1 MEIIFSKCKDAISH
15 CIATNSYGVF
25 YSDKF
30 TQDNDIHVH
39 DSCEILLCIRGGG
52 SFLIDDNIYEINEG
66 DIYVINQFEPHKMTI
81 DESKCFERYV
91 FQIHPSFLHSHS
103 TEATDLSLCFYTRSE
118 FADNRINLC
127 KQEVNHL
134 LALISKLKIVHSY
147 GEDIIKNNAITEILA
162 YINSK
167 FISGARIEG
176 QPVSKN
182 NKVIHDAVEYINQHY
197 NEDIKLTDIASHC
210 YVSVNHLCSL
220 FKKSLGTTVLKYI
233 ISKRISESKKL
244 LKSGKSISETAT
256 LCGFGDYANFIR
268 TFKSIVGVSP
278 GKYK

>member
-15 CIATNSYGVF
+15 CIANKSYGMF
-25 YSDKF
+25 YSDKPI
-30 TQDNDIHVH
+30 QDNDIHIH
-39 DSCEILLCIRGGG
+39 DSCEIFLCIRGGG
-52 SFLIDDNIYEINEG
+52 TFLIDNNIYEISEG
-66 DIYVINQFEPHKMTI
+66 DIYVINQFEPHKITL

-103 TEATDLSLCFYTRSE
+103 TEKTDLSLCFYTRGE
-118 FADNRINLC
+118 FADNRMNLC

-134 LALISKLKIVHSY
+134 LSLISKLKIVHSY
-147 GEDIIKNNAITEILA
+147 GEDIIKNNAITEMLA

-167 FISGARIEG
+167 FISGARTEAL
-176 QPVSKN
+176 PVTKN
-182 NKVIHDAVEYINQHY
+182 NKVIHDAVEYINLHY

-244 LKSGKSISETAT
+244 LKSGKSISEAAT

-268 TFKSIVGVSP
+268 TFKSIVGISP